1 MRFRRNIT
9 TDTCINYE
17 GINSKEK
24 KRRIR
29 KRKDERKWGGGD
41 CCLNYKSINS
51 EPGREEESDK
61 KLQEGAKEITEVITR
76 WSLGSFFQVIDHC
89 HANNWSDQKMMI
101 GVIIA
106 TLIAEEI
113 KKFWSEQSSTVKRLS
128 SLSNLT
134 GKGLF
139 HRHNEIQVTMKK
151 STAFLVILRKRS
163 MIGMMHLT

>member
-1 MRFRRNIT
+1 MRFRRIIT

-41 CCLNYKSINS
+41 SCLNYKSINS

-61 KLQEGAKEITEVITR
+61 KLQEGSKEITEAITR

-113 KKFWSEQSSTVKRLS
+113 KNFD
-128 SLSNLT
+128 LSNPRLL
-134 GKGLF
+134 KGC
-139 HRHNEIQVTMKK
+139 HHYQTWQVKDFFTDIMRFKWQWK
-151 STAFLVILRKRS
+151 RAQPFWWYWGRGVWLGWST
-163 MIGMMHLT
+163 